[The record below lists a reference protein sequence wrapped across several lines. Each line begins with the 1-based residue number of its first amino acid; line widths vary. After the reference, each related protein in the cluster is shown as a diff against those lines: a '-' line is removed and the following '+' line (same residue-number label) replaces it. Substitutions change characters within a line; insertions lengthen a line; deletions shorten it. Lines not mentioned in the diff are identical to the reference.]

1 MIAAEVPFK
10 PEPEPDNP
18 ERLRMEHF
26 LFPLGLWFVGTLI
39 SILFFTAEIIV
50 KRIRKTK
57 TEVPRAIEEEPEVIE
72 VTP

>member
-1 MIAAEVPFK
+1 MAEVHFK
-10 PEPEPDNP
+10 QEPEPDNP

-39 SILFFTAEIIV
+39 SILFFIAEMIV

-57 TEVPRAIEEEPEVIE
+57 TEVPMAIQEEPGVIQS
-72 VTP
+72 TP

>member
-1 MIAAEVPFK
+1 MTSIEVHFK
-10 PEPEPDNP
+10 QEPEPDDP
-18 ERLRMEHF
+18 ERLRIEHF

-57 TEVPRAIEEEPEVIE
+57 TEVPREIQPGVIE